1 MRRALSLGILV
12 ALASVS
18 QLRAEDFTGA
28 YAGVNAGY
36 GFERGRDAK
45 KPGVGPNRTV
55 TAPASDDLPSSAA
68 MAARSL
74 GQARPTGSR

>member
-12 ALASVS
+12 ALATVS
-18 QLRAEDFTGA
+18 QVGAEDFTGA

-45 KPGVGPNRTV
+45 KPGVGPQRTV
-55 TAPASDDLPSSAA
+55 SAPSADDLPPSVA
-68 MAARSL
+68 MAAKSL
-74 GQARPTGSR
+74 RQAQPASSR